1 VLVLAG
7 GSLLLAACVLSI
19 LAAAVRLGPSSA
31 APLEVHLR
39 VLLIGN
45 TRSDPAVASWE
56 QVLSAEGVPYTVAP
70 VDMGAGRGTWRVN
83 LPSLSEGRTGNFNGV
98 IVADG
103 PAAFAPGTFARD
115 GLQAFE
121 ASFAVRQIDGQAPVG
136 PSALERSSAVSAG
149 GLRLTTAGRSVFPA
163 LGRVLDVPAG
173 TVVRTAPPPNGATT
187 PWLESRSGRVLA
199 AVVDRKVGQG
209 REVTEGEVLFA
220 EPGAG
225 VDPRLLPALLNWV
238 TGNIHLG
245 SVEAAPASAS
255 APSRATT
262 ASARS
267 VAGIGAS
274 GAWKA
279 ALHEGTIEAVE
290 SLGRVTIVNTGDVPE
305 AVPLTT
311 PPGAT
316 EGGAP
321 MHGASVDGPQG
332 WLVVPAR
339 GESDV
344 GTGSAIVTVTD
355 PSGTATTGPVLYT
368 VAVAG
373 GDSAPIPTGSV
384 DLTDQVGGACSF
396 SLDDSGDGSC
406 SIVENATDSPFT
418 VTASYGGDDNYAAT
432 SADNSAQPEVVVA
445 GTPTVKITGPSGATT
460 GQVSYSVSVSGPA
473 GADVPSGGLTVS
485 DDSAGTC
492 TITSLDASGDGSCS
506 IVENAT
512 DSPFTVTASYG
523 GDANYNGA
531 TATTTETV
539 GHGEATVTVTGAAG
553 ATTGPVSY
561 SVTASGAGDV
571 PTGKVTV
578 SDDSAGT
585 CTITTLNA
593 SGKGNCSIVEN
604 ATDSPFTVTASYAGD
619 GNYTTA
625 TGTTTETVG
634 LGIPT
639 VTLTSPAGQATG
651 PVTLTTTVAGKGVV
665 PTGTVA
671 VADAFGGTCTI
682 VLSAGA
688 GSCTDFLEGAV
699 HNPDTITATY
709 QGDKNYATAIGTANG
724 SVAEAVPSLS
734 VSAPPPLLVFA
745 GTIDFNVTAT
755 GTGPTPAGILTIS
768 DSPNLPG
775 SCTTLAASPADAA
788 VGQAICTIS
797 VTSPS
802 VVDVTTTLA
811 TDGNYTAATAETK
824 VSVNATAI
832 SLTMTSPVVT
842 FGQEAVEQFSATLV
856 SPAGKPTAPISIRV
870 GSTELCSIPTLVED
884 LPNSPNSYSGQCAPA
899 STKLAG
905 GTFSVVAVYPETSML
920 LGSASTPQVL
930 RVKAAATS
938 TSLSLTTQT
947 LTYGNEQV
955 ETVNVSVVVPPAL
968 PNAGGVVTAKAG
980 SVTLC
985 AMHLKGGS
993 GSCTL
998 TRAGLAGGTRA
1009 IAATFGG
1016 SADYASSTSGVVVVK
1031 VLPGVSM
1038 TTMSLSRGVV
1048 SFGQQSN
1055 ESITAVV
1062 SGPPGGVPATGTVT
1076 VMSGKK
1082 LLCTI
1087 RLSRGTGSCALGL
1100 KLAPGTYSII
1110 ARYGGSSD
1118 LRPSVSPKKTLVVT
1132 R

>member
-1 VLVLAG
+1 LAG

>member
-1 VLVLAG
+1 MGFRLRERPKRRWRSLVLVLAG

-267 VAGIGAS
+267 VPGIGAS

-512 DSPFTVTASYG
+512 DSPFTVTASYAGDANYNGATATTTETVGPRTPTVKITGPSGATTGQVSYSVSVSGPAGADVPSGKVTVSDDSAGTCTITSLDASGDGSCSIVENATDSPFTVTASYG

-571 PTGKVTV
+571 PTGKVT
-578 SDDSAGT
+578 
-585 CTITTLNA
+585 
-593 SGKGNCSIVEN
+593 
-604 ATDSPFTVTASYAGD
+604 
-619 GNYTTA
+619 
-625 TGTTTETVG
+625 
-634 LGIPT
+634 
-639 VTLTSPAGQATG
+639 
-651 PVTLTTTVAGKGVV
+651 
-665 PTGTVA
+665 
-671 VADAFGGTCTI
+671 
-682 VLSAGA
+682 
-688 GSCTDFLEGAV
+688 
-699 HNPDTITATY
+699 
-709 QGDKNYATAIGTANG
+709 
-724 SVAEAVPSLS
+724 
-734 VSAPPPLLVFA
+734 
-745 GTIDFNVTAT
+745 
-755 GTGPTPAGILTIS
+755 
-768 DSPNLPG
+768 
-775 SCTTLAASPADAA
+775 
-788 VGQAICTIS
+788 
-797 VTSPS
+797 
-802 VVDVTTTLA
+802 
-811 TDGNYTAATAETK
+811 
-824 VSVNATAI
+824 
-832 SLTMTSPVVT
+832 
-842 FGQEAVEQFSATLV
+842 
-856 SPAGKPTAPISIRV
+856 
-870 GSTELCSIPTLVED
+870 
-884 LPNSPNSYSGQCAPA
+884 
-899 STKLAG
+899 
-905 GTFSVVAVYPETSML
+905 
-920 LGSASTPQVL
+920 
-930 RVKAAATS
+930 
-938 TSLSLTTQT
+938 
-947 LTYGNEQV
+947 
-955 ETVNVSVVVPPAL
+955 
-968 PNAGGVVTAKAG
+968 
-980 SVTLC
+980 
-985 AMHLKGGS
+985 
-993 GSCTL
+993 
-998 TRAGLAGGTRA
+998 
-1009 IAATFGG
+1009 
-1016 SADYASSTSGVVVVK
+1016 
-1031 VLPGVSM
+1031 
-1038 TTMSLSRGVV
+1038 
-1048 SFGQQSN
+1048 
-1055 ESITAVV
+1055 
-1062 SGPPGGVPATGTVT
+1062 
-1076 VMSGKK
+1076 
-1082 LLCTI
+1082 
-1087 RLSRGTGSCALGL
+1087 
-1100 KLAPGTYSII
+1100 
-1110 ARYGGSSD
+1110 
-1118 LRPSVSPKKTLVVT
+1118 
-1132 R
+1132 